1 MPARAHYDR
10 RMSFFAILLA
20 LVFEQARPLGR
31 ENPAHVSLRFWSGWA
46 RHALDAGQVPHGW
59 LAWLLAVVM
68 PALGAALVFLAL
80 DHVHT
85 LLGFAWVVSVLY
97 LTLGFRQFSHHFTVI
112 RVALESGD
120 DTGARQALAR
130 WKQADV
136 AESPKATLLKQVIEY
151 AVLLAHRHVFGVMVA
166 FVVGALLGLGPAGA
180 VLYRMAEHVG
190 RRWTIQTAM
199 VDGDAS
205 AVAAAQAWRY
215 VDALPVRATA
225 LAFAVV
231 GNFEEA
237 IANWRQ
243 DNRERS
249 NDQILLSA
257 TAGAMNLRL
266 HDPLSS
272 SGAPTP
278 LDMSVDGREPQLAHL
293 ASLVGLV
300 WRSVLLW
307 MLLLGLS
314 MLSRWF

>member
-1 MPARAHYDR
+1 
-10 RMSFFAILLA
+10 MSFFAILLA

-31 ENPAHVSLRFWSGWA
+31 ENPAHASLRAWSGWA

-59 LAWLLAVVM
+59 LAWLLAVVL
-68 PALGAALVFLAL
+68 PALAAALVFWGL
-80 DHVHT
+80 DRVHG
-85 LLGFAWVVSVLY
+85 LLGFVWVVVVLY
-97 LTLGFRQFSHHFTVI
+97 LTLGFRQFSHHFTAI
-112 RVALESGD
+112 RVAMESGD
-120 DTGARQALAR
+120 DAGARQALAR
-130 WKQADV
+130 WKQVDV
-136 AESPKATLLKQVIEY
+136 PESSRPVLLKQIIEH
-151 AVLLAHRHVFGVMVA
+151 AVLLAHRHVFGVMVM

-180 VLYRMAEHVG
+180 VLYRMAEHVA
-190 RRWTIQTAM
+190 RRWTAQTPVLA
-199 VDGDAS
+199 GDAS
-205 AVAAAQAWRY
+205 AQAAATAWRY
-215 VDALPVRATA
+215 VDTLPVRVTA

-243 DNRERS
+243 DVRDRS
-249 NDQILLSA
+249 NDHLLLAA

-266 HDPLSS
+266 YDPLSTAS
-272 SGAPTP
+272 AGSADVSGE
-278 LDMSVDGREPQLAHL
+278 GREPQLAHL